1 MSDQSTLP
9 PNASPAGPPPRR
21 PRSRLRTTLVVAA
34 IALAGGLIGVTAT
47 RALSHGMFGHGFGH
61 HGFMRGGGPMD
72 PDKAQRRAERFM
84 KHLAV
89 ELDATTEQQEKL
101 AGIARDA
108 VKELLPIREEA
119 LAARK
124 RGLELLTQPTVDR
137 AAIEALR
144 AEQIA
149 RAETASKRLA
159 RALGDAAEVL
169 TPEQRKKLAERVE
182 EMRERRG
189 RGRGWWHR
197 G

>member
-1 MSDQSTLP
+1 MSDQSSLP
-9 PNASPAGPPPRR
+9 PNASPAGPAPRR

-34 IALAGGLIGVTAT
+34 IALAGGFIGVTAT

-61 HGFMRGGGPMD
+61 HGFMRGPMD
-72 PDKAQRRAERFM
+72 PDKAQRRAERFAR
-84 KHLAV
+84 HLAV
-89 ELDATTEQQEKL
+89 ELDATTEQQERL
-101 AGIARDA
+101 AGTAREA
-108 VKELLPIREEA
+108 VKDLLPIREEM

-124 RGLELLTQPTVDR
+124 RAVELLAEPTVDR

-144 AEQIA
+144 AEQVA
-149 RAETASKRLA
+149 RADTASKRLA

-169 TPEQRKKLAERVE
+169 TPEQRKKLAERIE

-189 RGRGWWHR
+189 GGRGWWHR